1 MVFAPLECPMTP
13 DAYSVSRQNLTS
25 SACAFNTPPEQN
37 DKGKSFIS
45 EEYQSSRELQMI
57 GRNNGEDEL
66 ESPKEDDED
75 EKNAVLRDLF
85 IPDKL

>member
-1 MVFAPLECPMTP
+1 
-13 DAYSVSRQNLTS
+13 
-25 SACAFNTPPEQN
+25 
-37 DKGKSFIS
+37 
-45 EEYQSSRELQMI
+45 MI